1 MALRQG
7 INSLDYFN
15 ANFMSLVTIRFETI
29 DSKIVCAVD
38 VRKSDEIVLMKG
50 KDKKL
55 ELELYIRAGNTSKP
69 LIDTPEIVEFCLKRS
84 KPSGESY

>member
-1 MALRQG
+1 
-7 INSLDYFN
+7 
-15 ANFMSLVTIRFETI
+15 MSLVTIRFETI

-55 ELELYIRAGNTSKP
+55 ELYIRAGNTSKS